1 MVDDADGLGGC
12 PCECWDPPRVCFLL
26 VVDDRTEKRN
36 LLREENLGEF
46 VVDDDADAEGWG
58 NLEALGLDGAVD
70 QAAAEG
76 LGESL

>member
-1 MVDDADGLGGC
+1 M
-12 PCECWDPPRVCFLL
+12 
-26 VVDDRTEKRN
+26 VDDRTEKRN

-46 VVDDDADAEGWG
+46 VVDDDADAEGWV